1 MVDTATAARTGRAP
15 AHTGLTLLALSVSG
29 MVVSVQQTLV
39 LPLLPQLMRH
49 FNTSVASVTWV
60 FTASLLAGAVAT
72 PLLSRLGDMYG
83 KKNLILVTMGLLLAG
98 SIVCALSG
106 SLVVLIA
113 GRALQG
119 TSTALIPLAI
129 GMIRDSFPRE
139 KVTSGIGIVSA
150 TMGVGGSMGMIVTGL
165 IADHTDSYRPEF
177 WIAAALAAAGM
188 VLVALSA
195 RDTGA
200 RAGGRPDYL
209 GATVLAGLLICLL
222 LAISE
227 GNGWGWG
234 SGGVLALF
242 AAAVVLTVVW
252 VLAETRVAQPL
263 VRMSLLVGR
272 KSLSANVASLLLGFS
287 MYAAFTLIATFV
299 QTPKSVGYGLGG
311 DVLDVGLYMLPSTVT
326 MLVCSALAGRIAT
339 RIGAAN
345 SLAVGSVFA
354 GLSYLWL
361 ALSHSHPYDMLGFSA
376 VQGIGFGVAYAALGT
391 LAVQHVPM
399 DQSGIASGVNSLV
412 RTAGG
417 SVSGAVTAAILT
429 GETIPGLPGVP
440 ALHAYVLSFVI
451 VAVGAWLAAGVAVV
465 HGVRHPAHLD
475 RIEALETS

>member
-1 MVDTATAARTGRAP
+1 MVDIATTPRTSGP
-15 AHTGLTLLALSVSG
+15 KTHTGLTLLALSVSG

-49 FNTSVASVTWV
+49 FGVSVGSVTWV

-83 KKNLILVTMGLLLAG
+83 KKNLIIITMAFLVAG
-98 SIVCALSG
+98 SIVCALSNNLG
-106 SLVVLIA
+106 VLIA

-165 IADHTDSYRPEF
+165 IADKTDSYRPEF
-177 WIAAALAAAGM
+177 WIAAVLAALGV
-188 VLVALSA
+188 VLVMVSA

-200 RAGGRPDYL
+200 RTGGRPDYL
-209 GATVLAGLLICLL
+209 GATVLGGLLVSLL

-227 GNGWGWG
+227 GNDWGWA

-242 AAAVVLTVVW
+242 GAALVLTVIW
-252 VLAETRVAQPL
+252 VVVELRVPQPL
-263 VRMSLLVGR
+263 VRLGLLVGR
-272 KSLSANVASLLLGFS
+272 QSLSANLASMLLGFS
-287 MYAAFTLIATFV
+287 MFAAFTLISTFV
-299 QTPKSVGYGLGG
+299 QMPRSVGYGLGG
-311 DVLDVGLYMLPSTVT
+311 NVLDVGLYMLPSTVT
-326 MLVCSALAGRIAT
+326 MLVFSALAGRIAA
-339 RIGAAN
+339 RIGAAY
-345 SLAVGSVFA
+345 SLAIGSVFA

-361 ALSHSHPYDMLGFSA
+361 ALSHAHVYDMLGFSA

-412 RTAGG
+412 RTTGG
-417 SVSGAVTAAILT
+417 SVSAAVTAAILS
-429 GETIPGLPGVP
+429 GMTISGLNGVP
-440 ALHAYVLSFVI
+440 TLHAYVLCFVI
-451 VAVGAWLAAGVAVV
+451 VAVGAWLAAVVAVV
-465 HGVRHPAHLD
+465 HGVRHPAGAD
-475 RIEALETS
+475 RIEALQTS

>member
-1 MVDTATAARTGRAP
+1 MVDIATAPRTGRVT
-15 AHTGLTLLALSVSG
+15 HTGLTLLALSVSG

-49 FNTSVASVTWV
+49 FDTSVASVTWV

-83 KKNLILVTMGLLLAG
+83 KKNLIIVTMGLLLAG

-209 GATVLAGLLICLL
+209 GATILAGLLICLL

-234 SGGVLALF
+234 SGGVLGLF
-242 AAAVVLTVVW
+242 AAAAVLTVVW
-252 VLAETRVAQPL
+252 VLVETRVAQPL

-299 QTPKSVGYGLGG
+299 QMPKSVGYGLGG

-326 MLVCSALAGRIAT
+326 MLICSALAGRIAT

-361 ALSHSHPYDMLGFSA
+361 ALSHSHPYPMLGFSA

-391 LAVQHVPM
+391 LAVQHVRM
-399 DQSGIASGVNSLV
+399 DQSGMASGVNSLV
-412 RTAGG
+412 RPAGG
-417 SVSGAVTAAILT
+417 SVSGGVTAAILT
-429 GETIPGLPGVP
+429 GETIPGLP
-440 ALHAYVLSFVI
+440 
-451 VAVGAWLAAGVAVV
+451 
-465 HGVRHPAHLD
+465 
-475 RIEALETS
+475 

>member
-1 MVDTATAARTGRAP
+1 MVETATAARTGRAP
-15 AHTGLTLLALSVSG
+15 THTGLTLLALSVSG

-83 KKNLILVTMGLLLAG
+83 KKNLIIVTMGLLLAG

-209 GATVLAGLLICLL
+209 GATILAGLLICLL

-234 SGGVLALF
+234 SGGVLGLF
-242 AAAVVLTVVW
+242 AAAAVLTVVW
-252 VLAETRVAQPL
+252 VLVETRVAQPL

-299 QTPKSVGYGLGG
+299 QTPTSVGYGLGG

-326 MLVCSALAGRIAT
+326 MLICSALAGRIAT

-440 ALHAYVLSFVI
+440 ALHAYVLSFVV